1 MIPRAWAWLVVLAV
15 VWQPPGTAAAAKTR
29 IVSTKYGQVQGLIRH
44 LGHLLGDVEV
54 FLGVPYASPPIEEG
68 RFTPTNTPTPWEG
81 VLDATTQPPVCP
93 QLLPE
98 PDESYMPRARA
109 QFIRQVKPALA
120 NQSEDCLTLNIYTP
134 IMGEEESR
142 RQSKAGM
149 SCMDLHL
156 INFSF
161 YETPVLTRRE
171 DYTD

>member
-134 IMGEEESR
+134 IMGEEGSR

-161 YETPVLTRRE
+161 SETPILTRRE